1 MSVSSQWVSALWSPL
16 ALTRLLA
23 SRLPLLVLSCALGP
37 DPFREDVEGSEAVR
51 KLKLFV
57 QHYHAYLHFRA
68 SDASDDIS
76 RLLLPPPLP
85 LIPPTEAPE
94 GSTEEAAVSA
104 QAAEKA
110 AGEESLTGEEGGP
123 TAPEAPAQSPVA
135 SAIPPVIP
143 PASGTPVRRR
153 LASATAA
160 LNRLM
165 TLALECNGFLGEIA
179 DHPVIRPCLAC
190 VAEVRG
196 LWT

>member
-1 MSVSSQWVSALWSPL
+1 
-16 ALTRLLA
+16 
-23 SRLPLLVLSCALGP
+23 LSCGVGP
-37 DPFREDVEGSEAVR
+37 DPFREDVEGSDSVR

-85 LIPPTEAPE
+85 LSPPPTEAPE
-94 GSTEEAAVSA
+94 GSTKETATPT
-104 QAAEKA
+104 QAAEKE
-110 AGEESLTGEEGGP
+110 AGEESLSSEEGDAA
-123 TAPEAPAQSPVA
+123 APEAPLSPVA
-135 SAIPPVIP
+135 SAIP

-165 TLALECNGFLGEIA
+165 TLALDCNGFLGEIA

-196 LWT
+196 LILYIRIGALEIDMCEVK

>member
-1 MSVSSQWVSALWSPL
+1 MCVV
-16 ALTRLLA
+16 
-23 SRLPLLVLSCALGP
+23 P
-37 DPFREDVEGSEAVR
+37 DPFREDVEGSDSVR

-85 LIPPTEAPE
+85 LSPPTEAPE
-94 GSTEEAAVSA
+94 GSTEETATPT
-104 QAAEKA
+104 QAAEKE
-110 AGEESLTGEEGGP
+110 AGEESLSSEKGDV
-123 TAPEAPAQSPVA
+123 TAPEAPALSPVP
-135 SAIPPVIP
+135 SAIP

-165 TLALECNGFLGEIA
+165 TLALDCNGFLGEIA

-196 LWT
+196 FLFQRMIVHIRIGALEIGYV